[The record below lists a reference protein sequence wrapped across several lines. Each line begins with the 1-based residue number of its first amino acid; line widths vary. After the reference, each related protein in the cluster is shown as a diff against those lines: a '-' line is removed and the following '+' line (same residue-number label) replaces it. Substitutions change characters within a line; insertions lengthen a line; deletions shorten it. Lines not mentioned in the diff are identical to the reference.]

1 MGHLRGCRVLFITGF
16 DMRHRLSALQLSWL
30 LPGIALL
37 VCLSWLT
44 SLEKYL
50 GVRYHFSLEAALPP
64 SVAQVLFAPSRWL
77 DERIR
82 SGGARPLFRLNW
94 PSSTGVLEYP
104 APINRTPEPPQ
115 LQNLPEPLPPG
126 EFLATLSQQKLAPGV
141 QRILLAGDSMMQGIA
156 PLFMREMTRLH
167 PDWEVHDLSRQSTGL
182 TVRRYFDWPTR
193 MMDEMD
199 AKSLT
204 LLVVFLGP
212 NDPWD
217 MLVDGQ
223 RHLFPSPGWALNY
236 ALRVD
241 EVLAAAVER
250 QVRVIWLGLPAMQ
263 DGRIREGAVL
273 QNYIF
278 HARAAQWRTDYL
290 ATEPLIGLL
299 SEPFQKFKLKE
310 DGQRVNL
317 RANDGIHL
325 TPSGLRL
332 INQALLAHIEQARQ
346 P

>member
-1 MGHLRGCRVLFITGF
+1 M
-16 DMRHRLSALQLSWL
+16 
-30 LPGIALL
+30 PGIALL

-50 GVRYHFSLEAALPP
+50 GVRHHFSLETALPHA
-64 SVAQVLFAPSRWL
+64 VAQVLFTPSRWL
-77 DERIR
+77 DERVR
-82 SGGARPLFRLNW
+82 AGGARPLFRLNW
-94 PSSTGVLEYP
+94 PSLGGVQEDP

-115 LQNLPEPLPPG
+115 LQSLPEPLPPG
-126 EFLATLSQQKLAPGV
+126 QFLATLAQQKLAPGP
-141 QRILLAGDSMMQGIA
+141 QRILLAGDSMMQGVG
-156 PLFMREMTRLH
+156 PLFMREITRLH
-167 PDWEVHDLSRQSTGL
+167 PDWQVHDLSRQSTGL
-182 TVRRYFDWPTR
+182 TVRRYFDWPAR

-204 LLVVFLGP
+204 LIVVFLGP

-217 MLVDGQ
+217 MLADGQ

-241 EVLAAAVER
+241 EVLAAAVQR
-250 QVRVIWLGLPAMQ
+250 QVRVIWVGLPAMK
-263 DGRIREGAVL
+263 DGRLRDGAVL
-273 QNYIF
+273 QNFIF

-299 SEPFQKFKLKE
+299 SEPFQKSKRKE

-332 INQALLAHIEQARQ
+332 INQALLDHIEQGGQ

>member
-1 MGHLRGCRVLFITGF
+1 
-16 DMRHRLSALQLSWL
+16 MRRHLSALQLSWL
-30 LPGIALL
+30 LPSVALL

-50 GVRYHFSLEAALPP
+50 GVRYHVSLEAALPP
-64 SVAQVLFAPSRWL
+64 AVADALFAPSRWL

-82 SGGARPLFRLNW
+82 SEGARPLFRLNW
-94 PSSTGVLEYP
+94 PSAAQLQEEAQ
-104 APINRTPEPPQ
+104 APPSRTPEPPQ
-115 LQNLPEPLPPG
+115 WQSLPEPLPSG
-126 EFLATLSQQKLAPGV
+126 EFLATLALQKLTPGP

-156 PLFMREMTRLH
+156 PLFMRDIMRLH
-167 PDWEVHDLSRQSTGL
+167 PDWQVQDLSRTSTGL
-182 TVRRYFDWPTR
+182 TMRRYFDWPAR
-193 MMDEMD
+193 MTDEMD
-199 AKSLT
+199 AQSLT
-204 LLVVFLGP
+204 LLVIFLGP

-217 MLVDGQ
+217 LVVDGQ

-241 EVLAAAVER
+241 EVLAAAVQR
-250 QVRVIWLGLPAMQ
+250 QVRVIWVGLPAMQ
-263 DGRIREGAVL
+263 EGRIRDGAVL
-273 QNYIF
+273 QNHIF
-278 HARAAQWRTDYL
+278 HARASQWGTDYL
-290 ATEPLIGLL
+290 ATEPLIGAL
-299 SEPFQKFKLKE
+299 SLPFQKFKLKE

-332 INQALLAHIEQARQ
+332 INQALLAHLEQARQ

>member
-1 MGHLRGCRVLFITGF
+1 
-16 DMRHRLSALQLSWL
+16 MRYRLSALQLSWL

-50 GVRYHFSLEAALPP
+50 GVRYHFSLEAAMPP
-64 SVAQVLFAPSRWL
+64 AVAQVLFAPSRWL

-94 PSSTGVLEYP
+94 PSSTGVQEDP

-115 LQNLPEPLPPG
+115 LQSLPEPLPPG
-126 EFLATLSQQKLAPGV
+126 QFLATLSQQKLAPGV

-156 PLFMREMTRLH
+156 PLFMREITRLH

-217 MLVDGQ
+217 MLVEGQ

-250 QVRVIWLGLPAMQ
+250 QVRVIWVGLPSMQ
-263 DGRIREGAVL
+263 DGRIRDGAVL
-273 QNYIF
+273 QNHIF
-278 HARAAQWRTDYL
+278 HARATQWRTDYL

-299 SEPFQKFKLKE
+299 SEPFQKFKNKE

>member
-1 MGHLRGCRVLFITGF
+1 M
-16 DMRHRLSALQLSWL
+16 
-30 LPGIALL
+30 PGIALL

-50 GVRYHFSLEAALPP
+50 GVRYHFSLEAAMPP
-64 SVAQVLFAPSRWL
+64 AVAQVLFAPSRWL

-94 PSSTGVLEYP
+94 PSSTGVQEDP

-115 LQNLPEPLPPG
+115 LQSLPEPLPPG
-126 EFLATLSQQKLAPGV
+126 QFLATLSQQKLAPGV

-156 PLFMREMTRLH
+156 PLFMREITRLH

-217 MLVDGQ
+217 MLVEGQ

-250 QVRVIWLGLPAMQ
+250 QVRVIWVGLPSMQ
-263 DGRIREGAVL
+263 DGRIRDGAVL
-273 QNYIF
+273 QNHIF
-278 HARAAQWRTDYL
+278 HARATQWRTDYL

-299 SEPFQKFKLKE
+299 SEPFQKFKNKE

>member
-1 MGHLRGCRVLFITGF
+1 
-16 DMRHRLSALQLSWL
+16 MRHRLSSLQLSWL
-30 LPGIALL
+30 LPGIVLL
-37 VCLSWLT
+37 VSLSWLT

-50 GVRYHFSLEAALPP
+50 GVRYQLSLEAALPP
-64 SVAQVLFAPSRWL
+64 AVAKVLFAPSRWL
-77 DERIR
+77 DERVR
-82 SGGARPLFRLNW
+82 AGGARPLFRLNW
-94 PSSTGVLEYP
+94 PSSTGVQEEP
-104 APINRTPEPPQ
+104 VPIKRTPEPPM
-115 LQNLPEPLPPG
+115 LKSLPEPLPAG
-126 EFLATLSQQKLAPGV
+126 QFLATLAQQKWAPGP
-141 QRILLAGDSMMQGIA
+141 QRILLAGDSMMQGVA
-156 PLFMREMTRLH
+156 PLFMREINRLH

-193 MMDEMD
+193 MVDEMD

-204 LLVVFLGP
+204 LIVVFLGP

-217 MLVDGQ
+217 MVVDGQ

-241 EVLAAAVER
+241 EVLAAAVQR
-250 QVRVIWLGLPAMQ
+250 QVRVIWVGLPAMQ
-263 DGRIREGAVL
+263 DGRLKDGAVL
-273 QNYIF
+273 QNHIF
-278 HARAAQWRTDYL
+278 YARAAEWRTDYL

-299 SEPFQKFKLKE
+299 SEPFQKFKRKE

-332 INQALLAHIEQARQ
+332 INQALMDHIEQGHR

>member
-1 MGHLRGCRVLFITGF
+1 MGPLRGCLLSFISGF
-16 DMRHRLSALQLSWL
+16 DMRRHLSVRQLSWL
-30 LPGIALL
+30 LPSVALM

-44 SLEKYL
+44 SLDKYL
-50 GVRYHFSLEAALPP
+50 GVRYHVSLESALP
-64 SVAQVLFAPSRWL
+64 SVLFAPSRWL

-94 PSSTGVLEYP
+94 PSSASVQEEVQ
-104 APINRTPEPPQ
+104 APPSRTLEPPQ
-115 LQNLPEPLPPG
+115 LQDLPNPLPPG
-126 EFLATLSQQKLAPGV
+126 EFLPTLSQQKLAPGP

-156 PLFMREMTRLH
+156 PLLMRDIKRLH
-167 PDWEVHDLSRQSTGL
+167 PDWQVQDLSRPSTGL
-182 TVRRYFDWPTR
+182 TMRRYFDWPAR
-193 MMDEMD
+193 MADEMD
-199 AKSLT
+199 AQNLT

-217 MLVDGQ
+217 LLVDGQ

-241 EVLAAAVER
+241 EVLAAAVQR
-250 QVRVIWLGLPAMQ
+250 QVSVVWVGLPAMQ
-263 DGRIREGAVL
+263 EGRIRDGAVL
-273 QNYIF
+273 QNHIF
-278 HARAAQWRTDYL
+278 HARATQWGTDYL
-290 ATEPLIGLL
+290 ATEPLIGTL
-299 SEPFQKFKLKE
+299 SAPFQKFKLQE

-317 RANDGIHL
+317 RAQDGIHL
-325 TPSGLRL
+325 TPSGLRM